1 MIGMSENTLAFFFFY
16 YICMDCSVVFLE
28 IVVFMSVFLGGIR
41 MP

>member
-1 MIGMSENTLAFFFFY
+1 MIGMSENTLAFFFY